1 MNKEKIAWFTKTQ
14 PTWLEEY
21 WHCIQQGFINLY
33 NFKTNQYEKIPLVV
47 GHEMKLGISK
57 LIKDLKDE
65 RFYYDT
71 TESEKRIKFKENLC
85 FQGKAPFYMKPMTM
99 MLHQKAFWEVLYSFK
114 MKKSG
119 YCRFTKAL
127 LLVSRKNGKSV
138 DMASD
143 ANYDLFLGVGG
154 QDIVC
159 CSNDDKQATLIWK
172 EIAGMRQ
179 RLDIQNE
186 ITRHNLVEIR
196 NDHKNIT
203 IFKMSAKTQSK
214 DGRNIDKC
222 YYDECHESRTS
233 EIADACWQSMSIK
246 NEKFFIQLTTEGVLN
261 DMYLDNELKY
271 ARGVLNDEIDDVH
284 YLPFLFTQDSNTE
297 MFQDRWT
304 WCKSNPSLI
313 YGIKKWD
320 YIEDQMT
327 KAKHQKS
334 AMVTMLCKDFN
345 IKQNSADSWL
355 MADDVE
361 YVQDE
366 AKLEEFR
373 NGFCF
378 AGVDL
383 AATTDLSS
391 VRILMMKPNNPKK
404 YIFGKYFI
412 PETKIDSD
420 KEGGAKY
427 REWAQQEYVE
437 VHEGVQVSPTK
448 ITEWFKW
455 LGMTYGIKVYK
466 LGYDQRF
473 ANDFLSSMELLGYG
487 SKKGEVCEMI
497 FQNRNVLS
505 NPMKVV
511 EAELKSQNIH
521 GLNEMDKWCLLNTA
535 IDVDNREMIMPVKMK
550 SDRKIDGTL
559 SLIMA
564 YAVFERYKSDY
575 LKYVNGEG

>member
-1 MNKEKIAWFTKTQ
+1 MSKEKIEWFPKTQ
-14 PTWLEEY
+14 PTWLETY
-21 WHCIQQGFINLY
+21 WDCIQKGFINLY
-33 NFKTNQYEKIPLVV
+33 NFKTNQYEKTPLVV

-57 LIKDLKDE
+57 LINDLKDE

-186 ITRHNLVEIR
+186 VTRHNLVEIR

-271 ARGVLNDEIDDVH
+271 ARGVLNDEIDDIH

-334 AMVTMLCKDFN
+334 AMITMLCKDFN

-391 VRILMMKPNNPKK
+391 VKILMMKPKNPKK

-427 REWAQQEYVE
+427 REWASKEFIE
-437 VHEGVQVSPTK
+437 VHEGTQVSLQK
-448 ITEWFKW
+448 IAEWFKW

-473 ANDFLSSMELLGYG
+473 ANDFLTSMEQLGYG

-497 FQNRNVLS
+497 YQNRNVLN
-505 NPMKVV
+505 NPSKIV